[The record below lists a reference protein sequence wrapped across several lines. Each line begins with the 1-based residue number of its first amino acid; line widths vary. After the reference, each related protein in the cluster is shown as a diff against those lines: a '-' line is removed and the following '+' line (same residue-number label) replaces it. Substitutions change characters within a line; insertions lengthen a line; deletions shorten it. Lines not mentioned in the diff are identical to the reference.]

1 MPVLQ
6 VLKSRVPVKVWTA
19 DLEESARKQL
29 LETGQ
34 LPFVFRH
41 VAAMADTHWG
51 MGATVGS
58 VMATQGAI
66 CPAAVGVDIGCGMAA
81 VKTRLDASTLDGKL
95 PALRHAIERSIPTG
109 FHQRREP
116 HPTAVEF
123 LARSR
128 PGSMPSVATD
138 SERKKAALQCGT
150 LGGGNHF
157 IEVCVD
163 QNDSRVWVMLHSGSR
178 NIGKVTA
185 ERHIAKAKD
194 WTKKAGVELPNP
206 DLAYVSEGTVAFE
219 SYVADL
225 KWCQD
230 FALQNRKI
238 MLAEVLKDLRH
249 VVGTEDLG
257 LEPEIHCHHNYVAW
271 ERHFGRDVMV
281 TRKGAIRARKGDL
294 GILPGSMGTESFIV
308 RGLGNPEAFESAP
321 HGAGRKMSRGTA
333 RRTFTK
339 EDLAAQT
346 CGVECRKDAGVID
359 EIPGAYKPIEVVVQ
373 NSSDLVEVVA
383 RLKQVVCVKG

>member
-1 MPVLQ
+1 MPVRQ
-6 VLKSRVPVKVWTA
+6 VLNSRVPVKVWTA

-29 LETGQ
+29 LQTGE

-41 VAAMADTHWG
+41 VAAMADTHRG

-58 VMATQGAI
+58 VMATEGSI

-81 VKTRLDASTLDGKL
+81 VKTRLDASVLEGKL
-95 PALRHAIERSIPTG
+95 PALRHAIERSIPVG

-116 HPTAVEF
+116 HPAAAAL
-123 LARSR
+123 LAA
-128 PGSMPSVATD
+128 GAPSDATE
-138 SERKKAALQCGT
+138 SERKKASLQCGT

-157 IEVCVD
+157 LEICVD
-163 QNDSRVWVMLHSGSR
+163 QDDHRVWALLHSGSR

-185 ERHIAKAKD
+185 ERHIDRAKD
-194 WTKKAGVELPNP
+194 RTRRSGVALPNP
-206 DLAYVSEGTVAFE
+206 DLAYVSEGSAAFDG
-219 SYVADL
+219 YIADL

-230 FALQNRKI
+230 FALRNRQI

-249 VVGTEDLG
+249 VIGIEELG

-281 TRKGAIRARKGDL
+281 TRKGAIRARKGEL
-294 GILPGSMGTESFIV
+294 GIIPGSMGTGSFIV
-308 RGLGNPEAFESAP
+308 RGLGNADSFDSAP
-321 HGAGRKMSRGTA
+321 HGAGRKMSRGAA

-339 EDLAAQT
+339 EDLAIQT
-346 CGVECRKDAGVID
+346 VGVECRKDAGVID
-359 EIPGAYKPIEVVVQ
+359 EIPGAYKPIGEVME

-383 RLKQVVCVKG
+383 QIKQVVCVKG